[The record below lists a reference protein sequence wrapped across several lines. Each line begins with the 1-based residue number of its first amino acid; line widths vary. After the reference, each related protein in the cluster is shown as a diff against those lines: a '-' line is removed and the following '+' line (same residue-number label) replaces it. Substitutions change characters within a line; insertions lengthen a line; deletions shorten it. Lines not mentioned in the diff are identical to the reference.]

1 MAPKAGEFPQLVLA
15 RIHLLMSS
23 KPASASKTSISAKNA
38 AAAVPAGPPLPE
50 PIQKAIAAADF
61 DTVEKIWLAHYKSS
75 PDDLEYFEM
84 VTRAV
89 AKADADAAA
98 VLVEGL
104 IDEYKKA
111 GKWKQRLDVLH
122 RHGRLIFKKP
132 QELHNA
138 ALEALRKHYADK
150 PSLENLIDRVGLTK
164 AVEDVP
170 KNWAKIEKLESLL
183 AFDVGAVVYMDG
195 KGVGKVLE
203 VNLALESFKVLFEKN
218 LELRVGFNGAPKLMK
233 SLPPGHIQ
241 RRKME
246 EPEELKRR
254 AVEDPSEVL
263 REVLLSE
270 DRPLAGSDIKKLL
283 QGVVS
288 EAQWNTFWNA
298 ARKHPQ
304 VISDNAKKTYQ
315 WAESAAHAHGSVWDS
330 FEVADPATQVT
341 LLRREGERDPDLKN
355 RMAQRLTEVAL
366 ERCKAEPGLAI
377 EIYLNLERAGLPPGQ
392 VSFSPDRLILEQKDL
407 RAIFAGIKE
416 RSLREKVYLLVRD
429 RRRDWPELLSVAFLT
444 ETDSK
449 GLDTLAEALVG
460 GASGSFDAIFEQLM
474 SQPRK
479 SAAAFVW
486 LLERMADRP
495 EWLRRNPLRTLKQY
509 LWSLTHDDFLPYRA
523 ARMVPL
529 ADAGGTIPRLLQHL
543 EPEQAEGALETLGK
557 SAAIQDYQRKPLVT
571 SIQLK
576 FPALRREEEAPLYAT
591 QEKIDA
597 KRAELKK
604 IAEEEIPVNRK
615 AIETAREMGDLREN
629 FEYHAA
635 RARHEQLSARA
646 GKINEE
652 LRRVKPIEIGY
663 VKGTEV
669 VIGAKVTLEN
679 PQGDLVYTILGPWDS
694 DPERGVLSNESEI
707 AKGLLGQGLGDTVT
721 IAGLQYKIGKIEP
734 YI

>member
-1 MAPKAGEFPQLVLA
+1 
-15 RIHLLMSS
+15 MSPI
-23 KPASASKTSISAKNA
+23 KPASPAKSAISAKNSA
-38 AAAVPAGPPLPE
+38 AAAPAGPPLPDE
-50 PIQKAIAAADF
+50 VQQAIAAADY
-61 DTVEKIWLAHYKSS
+61 DKVEKLWLAHYEKS
-75 PDDLEYFEM
+75 PDDLEYFEN
-84 VTRAV
+84 VAKAV
-89 AKADADAAA
+89 AKADADTAA

-104 IDEYKKA
+104 VDEYKKA

-138 ALEALRKHYADK
+138 ALEALRKHYSDK
-150 PSLENLIDRVGLTK
+150 PSLERLLDRVGLTK

-195 KGVGKVLE
+195 KGVGKVQE
-203 VNLALESFKVLFEKN
+203 VNLALESFKVLFEGN

-233 SLPPGHIQ
+233 PLPPGHIQ

-246 EPEELKRR
+246 EPAELKRR

-315 WAESAAHAHGSVWDS
+315 WAKSAEHAHGSVWDS
-330 FEVADPATQVT
+330 FESADPATQVT
-341 LLRREGERDPDLKN
+341 LLRREGERDPELKK
-355 RMAQRLTEVAL
+355 RMAARLAEVAA
-366 ERCKAEPGLAI
+366 ERYKAEPGLGI

-392 VSFSPDRLILEQKDL
+392 VPFSPDRLVVEVKDL

-416 RSLREKVYLLVRD
+416 RSLREKVYLLVKD
-429 RRRDWPELLSVAFLT
+429 RRRDWPELLTVGFLT

-449 GLDTLAEALVG
+449 GLDTLSEALVAG
-460 GASGSFDAIFEQLM
+460 SPSSFDAIFEQLM
-474 SQPRK
+474 SQPKK
-479 SAAAFVW
+479 SPAAFVW

-543 EPEQAEGALETLGK
+543 EKEQAEGALDTLAK
-557 SAAIQDYQRKPLVT
+557 SAAIQDYQRKPLIT

-576 FPALRREEEAPLYAT
+576 FPALRKEEEAPLYAT

-652 LRRVKPIEIGY
+652 LRKVKPIDFANVRENEI
-663 VKGTEV
+663 
-669 VIGAKVTLEN
+669 VIGAKVTLESPKGN
-679 PQGDLVYTILGPWDS
+679 LVYTILGPWDS
-694 DPERGVLSNESEI
+694 DPEHGVLSNESEI
-707 AKGLLGQGLGDTVT
+707 AKGLLGQGLGETVT
-721 IAGLQYKIGKIEP
+721 VGGTQYKIAKIEAHTL
-734 YI
+734 

>member
-1 MAPKAGEFPQLVLA
+1 
-15 RIHLLMSS
+15 MSPN
-23 KPASASKTSISAKNA
+23 KPASAAKPSSPPTSRSA
-38 AAAVPAGPPLPE
+38 AAAAALAGPPLPE
-50 PIQKAIAAADF
+50 DVQKALTAADY
-61 DTVEKIWLAHYKSS
+61 DTVEKIWLEHFKKS
-75 PDDLEYFEM
+75 PDDLEWFEN
-84 VTRAV
+84 VAKAV
-89 AKADADAAA
+89 AKVDADTAA
-98 VLVEGL
+98 VLVEGQ

-150 PSLENLIDRVGLTK
+150 PSLESLIDRVGLTK

-195 KGVGKVLE
+195 KGVGRVQE
-203 VNLALESFKVLFEKN
+203 VNLALESFKVLFEGN

-233 SLPPGHIQ
+233 PLPPGHIQ

-246 EPEELKRR
+246 EPAELKRR

-270 DRPLAGSDIKKLL
+270 DRPLAGSDVKKLL
-283 QGVVS
+283 TGVVT

-304 VISDNAKKTYQ
+304 IISDNAKKTYQ
-315 WAESAAHAHGSVWDS
+315 WANSTADAHGSVWDS
-330 FEVADPATQVT
+330 FDAADPATQVT
-341 LLRREGERDPDLKN
+341 LLRREGERDPELKKK
-355 RMAQRLTEVAL
+355 MAARLTEAAT
-366 ERCKAEPGLAI
+366 ERYKTEPGLAI
-377 EIYLNLERAGLPPGQ
+377 EIYMNLERAGLPPGQ
-392 VSFSPDRLILEQKDL
+392 VPFSPDRLVVEQKDL
-407 RAIFAGIKE
+407 RSIFAGIKE
-416 RSLREKVYLLVRD
+416 RSLREKVYLLVKD
-429 RRRDWPELLSVAFLT
+429 RRRDWPELLSVAFLN
-444 ETDSK
+444 ENDAK
-449 GLDTLAEALVG
+449 GLDTLADALNG
-460 GASGSFDAIFEQLM
+460 GANASFDAIFEQLM
-474 SQPRK
+474 SQPKK
-479 SAAAFVW
+479 SPAAFVW
-486 LLERMADRP
+486 LVERMAERP
-495 EWLRRNPLRTLKQY
+495 EWLKRNPLRTLKQY
-509 LWSLTHDDFLPYRA
+509 LWSLSHEDFLPYRA

-543 EPEQAEGALETLGK
+543 EPEQAEGAMETLGK
-557 SAAIQDYQRKPLVT
+557 SAAIQDYQRKPLIT

-576 FPALRREEEAPLYAT
+576 FPSLRREEEAPLYAT

-652 LRRVKPIEIGY
+652 LRKVKPIDFGNVRDNEI
-663 VKGTEV
+663 
-669 VIGAKVTLEN
+669 VIGARVTLESPKGN
-679 PQGDLVYTILGPWDS
+679 LVYSILGPWDS

-707 AKGLLGQGLGDTVT
+707 AKGLLGQVVGDNVT
-721 IAGLQYKIGKIEP
+721 IAGTQYKVGKIEP
-734 YI
+734 WTA

>member
-1 MAPKAGEFPQLVLA
+1 
-15 RIHLLMSS
+15 MSS
-23 KPASASKTSISAKNA
+23 TKPASASKSSLSKKNQATS
-38 AAAVPAGPPLPE
+38 AGPPIPE
-50 PIQKAIAAADF
+50 PIQKAITASDF
-61 DTVEKIWLAHYKSS
+61 DTVEKLWLAHLKAS
-75 PDDLEYFEM
+75 PDDVEFFDG
-84 VTRAV
+84 VARAV
-89 AKADADAAA
+89 AKADSDTAA

-104 IDEYKKA
+104 VDEYKKA
-111 GKWKQRLDVLH
+111 GRWKQRLDILH

-138 ALEALRKHYADK
+138 AIEALRKHYADK
-150 PSLENLIDRVGLTK
+150 PSLENLIERVGLTK

-170 KNWAKIEKLESLL
+170 KNWAKIEKLELLL

-233 SLPPGHIQ
+233 SLPVGHIQ

-246 EPEELKRR
+246 EPAELKRR
-254 AVEDPSEVL
+254 ALDDPSEVL
-263 REVLLSE
+263 REVLQSE
-270 DRPLAGSDIKKLL
+270 DRPLAGSDVKKLL

-288 EAQWNTFWNA
+288 DSQWNTFWNA

-315 WAESAAHAHGSVWDS
+315 WAKSSAHAQDSVWDS
-330 FEVADPATQVT
+330 FEAADPATQVT
-341 LLRREGERDPDLKN
+341 LLRREGERDPDLKS
-355 RMAQRLTEVAL
+355 RMADRLMEVAS
-366 ERCKAEPGLAI
+366 ERYRAEPGLAI
-377 EIYLNLERAGLPPGQ
+377 EIYLNLDRAGLPPGQ
-392 VSFSPDRLILEQKDL
+392 VPFSPDRLVVDIKDL
-407 RAIFAGIKE
+407 RSIFAGIKE

-429 RRRDWPELLSVAFLT
+429 RRRDWPDLLTVAFLT

-449 GLDTLAEALVG
+449 GLDTLADALVTG
-460 GASGSFDAIFEQLM
+460 SASSFDAIFEQLM

-479 SAAAFVW
+479 SPAAFVW
-486 LLERMADRP
+486 LLERMADRQ
-495 EWLRRNPLRTLKQY
+495 EWLSRNPLRTIKQY
-509 LWSLTHDDFLPYRA
+509 LWSLSHDDFLPFRA

-529 ADAGGTIPRLLQHL
+529 ADSGGTIPRLLSFL
-543 EPEQAEGALETLGK
+543 EHEQAELAIETLGK
-557 SAAIQDYQRKPLVT
+557 SASIQDYQRKPLIT
-571 SIQLK
+571 AIQLR
-576 FPALRREEEAPLYAT
+576 FPSLQREEEAALYGT

-646 GKINEE
+646 GKISEE
-652 LRRVKPIEIGY
+652 LRRVRPIDVGN
-663 VKGTEV
+663 VKGTEI

-679 PQGDLVYTILGPWDS
+679 PTADLVYTILGPWDS
-694 DPERGVLSNESEI
+694 DPENHVLSNESEI
-707 AKGLLGQGLGDTVT
+707 AKGLLGRALGETVT
-721 IAGLQYKIGKIEP
+721 IAGEQYKVGKIEP
-734 YI
+734 YIT

>member
-1 MAPKAGEFPQLVLA
+1 
-15 RIHLLMSS
+15 MSPI
-23 KPASASKTSISAKNA
+23 KPASPAKSAISAKNSA
-38 AAAVPAGPPLPE
+38 AAAPAGPPLPDE
-50 PIQKAIAAADF
+50 VQQAIAAADY
-61 DTVEKIWLAHYKSS
+61 DKVEKLWLAHYEKS
-75 PDDLEYFEM
+75 PDDLEYFEN
-84 VTRAV
+84 VAKAV
-89 AKADADAAA
+89 AKADADTAA

-104 IDEYKKA
+104 VDEYKKA

-138 ALEALRKHYADK
+138 ALEALRKHYSDK
-150 PSLENLIDRVGLTK
+150 PSLERLLDRVGLTK

-195 KGVGKVLE
+195 KGVGKVQE
-203 VNLALESFKVLFEKN
+203 VNLALESFKVLFEGN

-233 SLPPGHIQ
+233 PLPPGHIQ

-246 EPEELKRR
+246 EPAELKRR

-315 WAESAAHAHGSVWDS
+315 WAKSAEHAHGSVWDS
-330 FEVADPATQVT
+330 FESADPATQVT
-341 LLRREGERDPDLKN
+341 LLRREGERDPELKK
-355 RMAQRLTEVAL
+355 RMAARLAEVAA
-366 ERCKAEPGLAI
+366 ERYKAEPGLGI
-377 EIYLNLERAGLPPGQ
+377 EIYLNLERAGMPPGQ
-392 VSFSPDRLILEQKDL
+392 VPFSPDRLVVEVKDL

-416 RSLREKVYLLVRD
+416 RSLREKVYLLVKE
-429 RRRDWPELLSVAFLT
+429 RRRDWPELLTVAFLT
-444 ETDSK
+444 ESDSK
-449 GLDTLAEALVG
+449 GLDTLSDALNG
-460 GASGSFDAIFEQLM
+460 GAQASFDAIFEQLM
-474 SQPRK
+474 SQPKK
-479 SAAAFVW
+479 SPAAFVW

-543 EPEQAEGALETLGK
+543 EKEQAEGALDTLAK
-557 SAAIQDYQRKPLVT
+557 SAAIQDYQRKPLIT

-576 FPALRREEEAPLYAT
+576 FPALRKEEEAPLYAT

-652 LRRVKPIEIGY
+652 LRKVKPIDFANVRDNEI
-663 VKGTEV
+663 
-669 VIGAKVTLEN
+669 VIGAKVTLESPKGN
-679 PQGDLVYTILGPWDS
+679 LVYSILGPWDS
-694 DPERGVLSNESEI
+694 DPEHGVLSNESEI
-707 AKGLLGQGLGDTVT
+707 AKGLLGQGLGETVT
-721 IAGLQYKIGKIEP
+721 VGGTQYKIAKIEAHV
-734 YI
+734 